1 MTQAPSPGVAEKRAA
16 NLVRLYEASSVAV
29 LGASDN
35 RSKVGSRPITLLN
48 KYGFAGRVY
57 PINAKRDEI
66 AGLRCYPDLASLPEV
81 PEVVVFCIPARDV
94 PAAVADCAARGVAA
108 AVLYTSG
115 FGEMGEAGRA
125 VEEELRRIGG
135 ETGMI
140 LCGPNCQGTANFH
153 NGLVLN
159 FTSAL
164 MGERVPAGSIGLVTQ
179 SGLVGGLIV
188 TECLNRGLGIGYL
201 SSTGNE
207 AGMTLSD
214 AIGHMARDPRIR
226 VVAGYVEQVRDMASF
241 RLSVEEA
248 RRNGK
253 PVILLKVG
261 RSPDAARAAAS
272 HTGSLAGAAEL
283 YDAAFAAMGVVV
295 VESLEELIDLTVAFA
310 TLRHRPRGPGV
321 GVLTNS
327 GGLGVFSAD
336 EVFRQNLTLAS
347 FSEETVAR
355 ISARLLDFG
364 AAGNPVDISTQ
375 AYTDVDAVAAHIE
388 HIAADPAVDIVS
400 VTFGLQFLNAEP
412 LAGHLIRIAGQTD
425 KPLLV
430 SWISSDGTAAQRMQ
444 DAGVGVFSDPARAL
458 RAARRL
464 ADFAAL
470 SGTPVSVTDGEA
482 FQPGPVLVRALAENR
497 SEIGEATMLAALAEI
512 GLPVPAMDR
521 AAGPADAAAAFA
533 AMGCAAVVLK
543 IDSPD
548 IAHKSEVGGVRLDIR
563 SAADAEA
570 ATAAMLEAVRALKP
584 EARID
589 GVILAE
595 MVQGGAEAFIGVKR
609 DPVLGPFVAVG
620 LGGIFVEILKDV
632 VLRPAPVSVAEA
644 EAMIGQLKALP
655 ILKGARGRPPLD
667 VRALAEAVA
676 TVSRLAAACPALAEL
691 DLNPVL
697 VRAEGQGVVVLD
709 ALASVAPSTPR
720 PPP

>member
-1 MTQAPSPGVAEKRAA
+1 MTQAPSPGVAETRAA

-35 RSKVGSRPITLLN
+35 RSKVGSRPIALLN

-57 PINAKRDEI
+57 PINAKRDDI

-81 PEVVVFCIPARDV
+81 PDVVVFCVPARDV

-108 AVLYTSG
+108 AVIYTSG

-125 VEEELRRIGG
+125 VEEELRRIGH

-226 VVAGYVEQVRDMASF
+226 VVAGYVEQVRDMAAF

-295 VESLEELIDLTVAFA
+295 VESLEELIDLTMVFA
-310 TLRHRPRGPGV
+310 TVRHRPRGSGV

-336 EVFRQNLTLAS
+336 EVFRQNLTMAS
-347 FSEETVAR
+347 FSDETVAR

-388 HIAADPAVDIVS
+388 HICADPAVDIVS

-412 LAGHLIRIAGQTD
+412 LAEHLIRIAGQTD

-430 SWISSDGTAAQRMQ
+430 SWISSDAKAAQRMQ
-444 DAGVGVFSDPARAL
+444 EAGVGTFSDPARAL

-470 SGTPVSVTDGEA
+470 SGAPVSVTDGEA
-482 FQPGPVLVRALAENR
+482 LRPGPTLVRALAENHG
-497 SEIGEATMLAALAEI
+497 EIGEATMLAALAEI
-512 GLPVPAMDR
+512 GLPVPAMRR

-563 SAADAEA
+563 SAGDAEA
-570 ATAAMLEAVRALKP
+570 ATVAMLDAVRALKP

-595 MVQGGAEAFIGVKR
+595 MVQGGTEAFIGVKR

-709 ALASVAPSTPR
+709 ALASVAPA